1 MGSTKM
7 ERITYEPGYRTVG
20 GTGCGCAVGHWHD

>member
-1 MGSTKM
+1 M
-7 ERITYEPGYRTVG
+7 ETITYEAGYRTVA